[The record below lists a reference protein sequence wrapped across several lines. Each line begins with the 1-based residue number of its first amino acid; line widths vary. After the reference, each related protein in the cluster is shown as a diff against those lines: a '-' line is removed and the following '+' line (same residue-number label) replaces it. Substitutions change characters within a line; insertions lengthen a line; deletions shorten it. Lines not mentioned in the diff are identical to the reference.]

1 MHFGSPVFGDP
12 ATQTFNWG
20 GSDVNDHDNPDFNA
34 RKLFLA
40 CAAAALLLGVI
51 SLSMADA
58 PARYLAINGVALLV
72 GYVLV
77 AILDRVHPVAANRST
92 AIIWMAAVSL
102 LATAMFGQPV
112 EGASRWLFVAGL
124 SVQPSL
130 ILVPLAIVCFAR
142 ASTWF
147 AVAAVAIAAMAIAL
161 QPDRGMA
168 GVLAAGLVATAVLR
182 RSATT
187 SAAACAGVASLVATM
202 VQPDRL
208 PAVPHVDNI
217 LATSFEVHPAAGL
230 AVLLGSMLLVLP
242 AAVAWVRDPGERAVY
257 AALGSVW
264 LAAIAAAALG
274 NYPTPVVG
282 YGGSAII
289 GYILALAALRRTDS
303 QRRRADV
310 SGQGVGDA
318 EQERGLFRA
327 SLAI

>member
-1 MHFGSPVFGDP
+1 
-12 ATQTFNWG
+12 
-20 GSDVNDHDNPDFNA
+20 
-34 RKLFLA
+34 
-40 CAAAALLLGVI
+40 
-51 SLSMADA
+51 
-58 PARYLAINGVALLV
+58 
-72 GYVLV
+72 
-77 AILDRVHPVAANRST
+77 
-92 AIIWMAAVSL
+92 
-102 LATAMFGQPV
+102 
-112 EGASRWLFVAGL
+112 
-124 SVQPSL
+124 
-130 ILVPLAIVCFAR
+130 
-142 ASTWF
+142 
-147 AVAAVAIAAMAIAL
+147 
-161 QPDRGMA
+161 
-168 GVLAAGLVATAVLR
+168 
-182 RSATT
+182 
-187 SAAACAGVASLVATM
+187 
-202 VQPDRL
+202 
-208 PAVPHVDNI
+208 VPHVDNI